1 MTSIRI
7 FDSAFRLAALVM
19 ALMLF
24 AFLMVAGAAVA
35 LAAAD
40 LKKDVVTLT
49 GENLTVGDI
58 FDNAGKNAA
67 FILGPAPAPGK
78 EMVLNTST
86 LIRIA
91 SALELQWQPASNT
104 DQIVIRRAATLIPTI
119 AVLDAIKTK
128 IAEKVVIEKFA
139 LDTGTMNLDITLPN
153 DQPGTMD
160 VTDVTYNQRTNRF
173 EATIVAPSVANPVKK
188 LTVTGSVKAMTT
200 IPVLKNALRNGDMI
214 GEGDIEMV
222 DFFTSDI
229 QGNTMLKASD
239 VIGMTPRRM
248 AMAGKPINAV
258 DLQSPQLVDRG
269 QGVTIIFKAGP
280 LNLTAMGKALQAG
293 ARGDVIHVVNNSSN
307 RTVDAIIS
315 GEREV
320 TVKE

>member
-1 MTSIRI
+1 MTATRI
-7 FDSAFRLAALVM
+7 LDSAFRLATLVIAM
-19 ALMLF
+19 MLF
-24 AFLMVAGAAVA
+24 AFLMMAGAAVA
-35 LAAAD
+35 LASAD
-40 LKKDVVTLT
+40 LKKDVTLT
-49 GENLTVGDI
+49 GDNLTVGDI
-58 FDNAGKNAA
+58 FDNAGRNSAYV
-67 FILGPAPAPGK
+67 LGPAPQPGK

-86 LIRIA
+86 LLRIA
-91 SALELQWQPASNT
+91 SALDLEWQPASNT
-104 DQIVIRRAATLIPTI
+104 DQIIVRRAATFIPT
-119 AVLDAIKTK
+119 ATVLDEIQTK
-128 IAEKVVIEKFA
+128 LKEKVVTEKFS
-139 LDTGTMNLDITLPN
+139 LDTGSMNLNITLPN

-173 EATIVAPSVANPVKK
+173 EATVVAPSLANPLKK
-188 LTVTGSVKAMTT
+188 LVVTGSVKAITT
-200 IPVLKNALRNGDMI
+200 IPVLKNTLRNGDMI
-214 GEGDIEMV
+214 GMNDIEMV
-222 DFFTSDI
+222 DFFTAEI
-229 QGNTMLKASD
+229 QGNTMLKAED

-248 AMAGKPINAV
+248 TMAGKPINAV
-258 DLQSPQLVDRG
+258 DLQSPKLVDRG